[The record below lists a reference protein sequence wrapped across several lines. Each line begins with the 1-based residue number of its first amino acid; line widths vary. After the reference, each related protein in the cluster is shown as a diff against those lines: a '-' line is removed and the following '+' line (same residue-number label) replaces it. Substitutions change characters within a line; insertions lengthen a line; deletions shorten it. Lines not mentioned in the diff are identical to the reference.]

1 MTTTWSTREVSRLA
15 GVSSRTLRHYDHI
28 GLLRPTGTG
37 AGGTRYY
44 DRQQL
49 LRLQHILVLRELGLG
64 LPEIAEV
71 LDGGTDVVETLHR
84 HHRRLLAEAERL
96 KTLAATVARTI
107 AEHEGGIPV
116 GATEMFDGFAGDPY
130 AEEAVDRWGERARRA
145 QQHAATWSG
154 GEKQDFLDELREVNE
169 LLAGYLRGG
178 AGPSEPQVQEAVTR
192 HYKWV
197 CRTWTPDRAAYVGLG
212 RMYVEDER
220 FTQNLDRVEPG
231 LAAFLRDAIEV
242 WAPAHL
248 N

>member
-1 MTTTWSTREVSRLA
+1 MQASRRLESFELDHTRVRAPYVRLA
-15 GVSSRTLRHYDHI
+15 ARYVGPRGDVVTKYD
-28 GLLRPTGTG
+28 
-37 AGGTRYY
+37 
-44 DRQQL
+44 
-49 LRLQHILVLRELGLG
+49 LRLVQPNRA
-64 LPEIAEV
+64 EIPTAA
-71 LDGGTDVVETLHR
+71 LH
-84 HHRRLLAEAERL
+84 
-96 KTLAATVARTI
+96 TM
-107 AEHEGGIPV
+107 EH
-116 GATEMFDGFAGDPY
+116 
-130 AEEAVDRWGERARRA
+130 
-145 QQHAATWSG
+145 
-154 GEKQDFLDELREVNE
+154 